1 METKRPA
8 HFDLLG
14 YHHVLRDRDV
24 AAEAELNQDAARLDR
39 LKPRANGPFIAR
51 RFEMNI
57 EIALVGRIGAELIGF
72 ISDIDRPIRTEPQR
86 LLQNSG
92 HYVGRDDFPS
102 TGLPSSDPARLTACR
117 TTANGSAKAASLIET
132 PSATL
137 WHCQISATRR

>member
-39 LKPRANGPFIAR
+39 LKPRVNGAFIAR

-102 TGLPSSDPARLTACR
+102 TDTDA
-117 TTANGSAKAASLIET
+117 
-132 PSATL
+132 PSAL
-137 WHCQISATRR
+137 MVAATSWPRIIGSRTRTVPKPPWLK